1 VRPPGN
7 PEEIAENN
15 PTASTLQSGYFAHM
29 MQVLGLEVCPWD
41 QLFNTDRAGDTDVV
55 SEADMLQG
63 VFMFCE
69 AQGLR
74 NLNVGGFRMD
84 VCNEN
89 EMRLWEKY
97 MRTITSARRKHYE
110 IMTREVLNDRS
121 SHKDAQFPVEEYI
134 Y

>member
-1 VRPPGN
+1 
-7 PEEIAENN
+7 
-15 PTASTLQSGYFAHM
+15 M
-29 MQVLGLEVCPWD
+29 
-41 QLFNTDRAGDTDVV
+41 V